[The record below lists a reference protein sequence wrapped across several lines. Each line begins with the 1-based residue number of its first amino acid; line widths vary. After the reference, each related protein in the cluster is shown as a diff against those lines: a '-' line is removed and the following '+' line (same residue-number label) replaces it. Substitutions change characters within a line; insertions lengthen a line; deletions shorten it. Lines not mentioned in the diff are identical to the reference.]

1 MATCAALAA
10 VLMLRADGGTHH
22 FSEEDAGQAAVGV
35 LHAYNR
41 VLYNSFTISAVADT
55 TEAAS
60 AFVDVEHVKL
70 GVVVYLHGAAMNH
83 SCRPTAAVH
92 FEGTTLVVTATQAI
106 AEGDP
111 VTISYGP
118 LAWRDPLDRRR
129 AHLLRRYCFVC
140 CCVACIEE
148 EMAALKPLTDASSSG
163 QSGEA
168 SQLRCGSRPRVL
180 RCGVCSHSITP
191 AASRALLVAAGEQQ
205 AAFKVAAARGH
216 VEDLRRVLAW
226 RQRSS
231 APGALAVAETHDAL
245 ARQVVVIAA
254 LAEHDQFD
262 EAAMHCEQSIT
273 ILTTRQ
279 GGGLSAELGR
289 EHLKCAGLYMAE
301 MLRACCGTG
310 DPDLLEATA
319 LLNAVSTAPP

>member
-1 MATCAALAA
+1 
-10 VLMLRADGGTHH
+10 
-22 FSEEDAGQAAVGV
+22 
-35 LHAYNR
+35 
-41 VLYNSFTISAVADT
+41 
-55 TEAAS
+55 
-60 AFVDVEHVKL
+60 
-70 GVVVYLHGAAMNH
+70 MNH

-129 AHLLRRYCFVC
+129 AHLLRRYRFVC
-140 CCVACIEE
+140 RCAACTEE
-148 EMAALKPLTDASSSG
+148 EAALHQRTDASSRG

-168 SQLRCGSRPRVL
+168 SQLRCGRTGCSGELFWTSPSAGATENRPRGL
-180 RCGVCSHSITP
+180 RCGVCGHSITP
-191 AASRALLVAAGEQQ
+191 AASRALLAAANEQQ
-205 AAFKVAAARGH
+205 AAFEVAAAHGRI
-216 VEDLRRVLAW
+216 EDLRRVLAW
-226 RQRSS
+226 RQHSM
-231 APGALAVAETHDAL
+231 APDALAVAEAHDAL
-245 ARQVVVIAA
+245 ARA

-262 EAAMHCEQSIT
+262 EAAMHCERSIT
-273 ILTTRQ
+273 ILTMRQ

-289 EHLKCAGLYMAE
+289 EHLKCAGLYMAAQRRSETELHAAQAVE